1 MLRNVGMQ
9 GFCGFLKT
17 HLNLNYMFIN
27 LSHCDLS
34 SGKMYLLLGNLHIH
48 VKCSDRYCFVL
59 FHICWL
65 LFYSQVFM
73 NLKFYFF
80 NMCLLHWG
88 DKKNM
93 KLSLLNYLSLLL
105 EWLWRLI
112 VRIWFLPPP
121 TSFFKGTQAIS
132 SASFCQTQ
140 YISFFTLEKLKTDI
154 CAGFS
159 LCVTLNKVKWREF
172 LW

>member
-1 MLRNVGMQ
+1 
-9 GFCGFLKT
+9 
-17 HLNLNYMFIN
+17 MFIN
-27 LSHCDLS
+27 LTMVTFHLEKCICYRICIYVL
-34 SGKMYLLLGNLHIH
+34 NAHIDI
-48 VKCSDRYCFVL
+48 VLCF
-59 FHICWL
+59 FISAGC
-65 LFYSQVFM
+65 FYSQVFM

-88 DKKNM
+88 GKKNM

-121 TSFFKGTQAIS
+121 TSFFKCTQAIS
-132 SASFCQTQ
+132 SVSFCQTQ

-159 LCVTLNKVKWREF
+159 LCVTLNKVK
-172 LW
+172 